1 MRWFRVVVLLI
12 IGWHAAAAWL
22 VTGGIGIGP
31 GSQAIAVTASA
42 PADVHAPVLPDDGR
56 AALAQAPPTY
66 AQAVLKEIKER
77 HGTPPPG
84 YVGGRT
90 FHNRERKL
98 PPARYR
104 EYDVHPIHPG
114 RNRGPERLVIDQ
126 RTGKAYYTPDH
137 YDTFIPMN

>member
-1 MRWFRVVVLLI
+1 MRCFRVVVFLI
-12 IGWHAAAAWL
+12 AWHVLAAWL
-22 VTGGIGIGP
+22 VTAVSGVEAGFQAGPFTGSAAGDGPVIPGDGG
-31 GSQAIAVTASA
+31 
-42 PADVHAPVLPDDGR
+42 
-56 AALAQAPPTY
+56 AALAQAPPSY
-66 AQAVLKEIKER
+66 VQAVLEKIQER
-77 HGTPPPG
+77 HGKPLPG
-84 YVGGRT
+84 YVGGKT

-104 EYDVHPIHPG
+104 EYDVHPTRPG